1 MGPNSWRSWPTPPH
15 RGSSELALWG
25 TARAPRGGSILE
37 GQRAQGGG
45 KALQAEC
52 TSADL
57 RKVQGVVGGGGT
69 FPEAW
74 LLLGLQRHCW
84 SSRAALLHTRWPTHF
99 PSTLPFLQLLGGQQ
113 SRWWWGRGAGAVT
126 ANQLRGQI
134 GSNASCERFYS
145 KSWLETG
152 WLAHPGRGGDGKRP
166 GPQGL

>member
-1 MGPNSWRSWPTPPH
+1 M
-15 RGSSELALWG
+15 
-25 TARAPRGGSILE
+25 
-37 GQRAQGGG
+37 
-45 KALQAEC
+45 QAEC
-52 TSADL
+52 PGADL
-57 RKVQGVVGGGGT
+57 SKVQGVVGGWGVT

-113 SRWWWGRGAGAVT
+113 SRWRWGRGAGAVP

-152 WLAHPGRGGDGKRP
+152 WLAHPRRGGDGKRP
-166 GPQGL
+166 GPQGLQPLLSRASECSCRGAILEGKAQLITLDRSSHLPC